1 MKILIPAAA
10 VTLVAIFAG
19 VLPAADQQLL
29 NLVMP
34 DANSLAGVNVDQ
46 AKATAFGQFLLNR
59 AETQDQHLQQF
70 VTMTGFNPT
79 TDLHELLLAASGTP
93 PHQQH
98 LVLALGSFLDTGKI
112 QAAAQAAGGVPET
125 YKGILIIE
133 SPKHS
138 GAFAFLSSSLAVAGD
153 VASVKGAIDRQGMT
167 SSLPNALQTLVT
179 QWDSNDAWGV
189 TEIPAD
195 LRLQQNPAANPALQN
210 MFTHVQT
217 AAGGVKFGQQGAS
230 VTAQAQTDTPEN
242 ATALV
247 NVLQFLGSLAQA
259 KAQQTPQVAALRS
272 LSVSASGN
280 LVNISLTVPETALEQ
295 LPAQHRTAPGQRTR
309 RPRGQNQ

>member
-10 VTLVAIFAG
+10 TLLAMFAG
-19 VLPAADQQLL
+19 VLPAADPQLL
-29 NLVMP
+29 GLVMP
-34 DANSLAGVNVDQ
+34 DANSLAGINVDQ

-70 VTMTGFNPT
+70 VTETGFNPT

-98 LVLALGSFLDTGKI
+98 LVLALGLFNTGKI
-112 QAAAQAAGGVPET
+112 QAAAQAAGGLSET
-125 YKGILIIE
+125 YKGVLIIE
-133 SPKHS
+133 SPKHP
-138 GAFAFLSSSLAVAGD
+138 GGFAFLSSTFAVAGD
-153 VASVKGAIDRQGMT
+153 VASVKGAIDRQGTT
-167 SSLPNALQTLVT
+167 STLPAALQSLVT
-179 QWDSNDAWGV
+179 QWGSNDAWGV
-189 TEIPAD
+189 TQVAAD

-210 MFTHVQT
+210 MFTHVQA
-217 AAGGVKFGQQGAS
+217 AAGGVKLNQQGAS
-230 VTAQAQTDTPEN
+230 VTAQAQADTPEN

-247 NVLQFLGSLAQA
+247 NVLQFLASLAQT
-259 KAQQTPQVAALRS
+259 KAQQTPQAAALQS

-295 LPAQHRTAPGQRTR
+295 LPAQHRTSPGQRIR